1 MAGQWNRRRN
11 GTVSYKIKPPA
22 FKNPV
27 KSHKKWHCANEL
39 QPIYLTELQKKFTG
53 GQSMTRFKQ
62 YLQLKIL
69 PFLVASL
76 LPIYVEKLGRFF
88 RFNM

>member
-1 MAGQWNRRRN
+1 VAGQRNRRTN
-11 GTVSYKIKPPA
+11 GTVPYKIKPA
-22 FKNPV
+22 GFKNPE
-27 KSHKKWHCANEL
+27 KSHRKWDCADGL
-39 QPIYLTELQKKFTG
+39 QPIYLTELQKNSTG

-69 PFLVASL
+69 SLLVAPL
-76 LPIYVEKLGRFF
+76 LPIYVEKLGRFC